1 LNKFSAKLCITAFY
15 VAKVRKNLCVMAYGR
30 SPAELFLNAYIP
42 TVTESSFTVP
52 TVIGDDIAGNTGATW
67 TQKGSAGMSL
77 GDMRR
82 FIEAQ
87 RARGIQPGPIERELV
102 DLGEWPRGATFRGI

>member
-1 LNKFSAKLCITAFY
+1 MVYDTYDSY
-15 VAKVRKNLCVMAYGR
+15 DSSVADK
-30 SPAELFLNAYIP
+30 FLNDYLPAVIEFPFSIP
-42 TVTESSFTVP
+42 TTV
-52 TVIGDDIAGNTGATW
+52 GDDIAGNTGATW

-87 RARGIQPGPIERELV
+87 RARGIQPGPIERELI
-102 DLGEWPRGATFRGI
+102 DLGEWPRGATFKGI

>member
-1 LNKFSAKLCITAFY
+1 
-15 VAKVRKNLCVMAYGR
+15 MAYN
-30 SPAELFLNAYIP
+30 SYDSYDSYDSSVADKFLNDYLPAVIEFPFSIP
-42 TVTESSFTVP
+42 TTV
-52 TVIGDDIAGNTGATW
+52 GDDIAGSTGATW

-87 RARGIQPGPIERELV
+87 RARGIQPGPIERELI

>member
-1 LNKFSAKLCITAFY
+1 LGGFSTEFDVGAFY
-15 VAKVRKNLCVMAYGR
+15 VAKLRESLCIMAYGL
-30 SPAELFLNAYIP
+30 SPSEFLEAYIP
-42 TVTESSFTVP
+42 NVTETLFTVP
-52 TVIGDDIAGNTGATW
+52 TTVGEDIAGNTGATW

-87 RARGIQPGPIERELV
+87 RTRGIRPGPIERELV
-102 DLGEWPRGATFRGI
+102 DLGEWPTNTPFRGI